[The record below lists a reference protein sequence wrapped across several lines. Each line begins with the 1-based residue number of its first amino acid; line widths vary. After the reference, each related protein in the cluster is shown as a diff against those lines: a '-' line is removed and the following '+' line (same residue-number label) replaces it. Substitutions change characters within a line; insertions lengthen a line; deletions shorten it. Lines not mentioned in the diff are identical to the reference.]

1 MIFRLAKLSLLI
13 LFFIS
18 CKKDKLTDDKEILI
32 GTWNWYSTTKS
43 NSLCNPPSYETE
55 LSPSTE
61 NKTYT
66 IKFFKKG
73 KVTFLENDTEKKTY
87 RIVFYSFDAFGC
99 QNPNFTDFSI
109 NMNNHEEFLL
119 QGCVSSDSMTIIRN
133 FPFPD
138 PEDACEKYT
147 SYFVKG

>member
-73 KVTFLENDTEKKTY
+73 KVTFLENDTEKKN
-87 RIVFYSFDAFGC
+87 ISNSV
-99 QNPNFTDFSI
+99 
-109 NMNNHEEFLL
+109 L
-119 QGCVSSDSMTIIRN
+119 Q
-133 FPFPD
+133 F
-138 PEDACEKYT
+138 
-147 SYFVKG
+147 